1 MAGMIK
7 KTILVLLLF
16 LVLFT
21 AYALAQDERL
31 EATLEMSRV
40 STGNPVYLN
49 VTFYGGQDITRPDMP
64 KMDGLQ
70 IKYVGPATQ
79 MTVVNGKVS
88 RSITHTYLL
97 LPLKEGSYKLG
108 PFFAEYRGETYSAAP
123 VTLSV
128 GTSVGGVAT
137 GPAVSPPSTYKPA
150 PSPQFE
156 AAKKPYTGDQ
166 VLLRIEVPKHRVYI
180 NEIVPLTMKL
190 YVYNMGLRDIEY
202 PVFEHEGFSA
212 GAWEEPIKREEI
224 HKDMRYNVLVFKRD
238 LFGIKEGSYALGP
251 ATLTCKVVVKKQP
264 RRRSSFFRRSGFD
277 DDAFFSDI
285 FRRHETYPLELESN
299 PVEMTILPFPE
310 EDKPVDFKG
319 AVGDFRLEMH
329 IEPRKV
335 KVGDPI
341 TVRMI
346 IAGTG
351 NMDTVTA
358 PEIKAGEDFK
368 VYEPQVTKKDNRKIY
383 EQILIPKT
391 EKIKEI
397 PAISFSFFNPKTEKY
412 ETLKKKP
419 VSIKVL
425 EQPES
430 ERGVKVVSLGGAREM
445 IYPPEEFGEDILH
458 IKENIGYLQRRGDL
472 LYRNPL
478 FWGGQVVPLGVL
490 LTLFFVHRKEER
502 LRTDK
507 RYARTLKAPRSARKG
522 IKKSRSYLRKK
533 DTIRFYDT
541 VFKTLQEY
549 LGNKFNIPG
558 GSVTA
563 EIIEDRLRPAGCE
576 ENVLEMIRE
585 VFAGC
590 DMARYASSVPGG
602 KEAEEVLAKVRKVID
617 YLEKTKL

>member
-7 KTILVLLLF
+7 KTALILVLITTLI
-16 LVLFT
+16 
-21 AYALAQDERL
+21 AASALAQDERL
-31 EATLEMSRV
+31 EATLEMNHV

-49 VTFYGGQDITRPDMP
+49 VIFYGGQDIARPDMP
-64 KMDGLQ
+64 KIDGLQ

-97 LPLKEGSYKLG
+97 LPLKEGNYKMG
-108 PFFAEYRGETYSAAP
+108 PFFAEYRGQTYSAAP

-128 GTSVGGVAT
+128 GTSASVAGA
-137 GPAVSPPSTYKPA
+137 GPAVSPPSGYKPT
-150 PSPQFE
+150 PSSKINP
-156 AAKKPYTGDQ
+156 AKKPYKGDQ
-166 VLLRIEVPKHRVYI
+166 VLLRIEVPKRRVYI
-180 NEIVPLTMKL
+180 NEIVPITMKL

-224 HKDMRYNVLVFKRD
+224 HKDMRYNVLVFRRE
-238 LFGIKEGSYALGP
+238 LFGIKEGSYSLGP
-251 ATLTCKVVVKKQP
+251 ASLTCKVVVRKQP
-264 RRRSSFFRRSGFD
+264 RRRSSFFRSSAFD
-277 DDAFFSDI
+277 DDEFFSDI
-285 FRRHETYPLELESN
+285 FRRYETYPLELESN
-299 PVEMTILPFPE
+299 PVEMNILPFPE
-310 EDKPVDFKG
+310 EDKPLDFKG
-319 AVGDFRLEMH
+319 AVGDFRMETH

-358 PEIKAGEDFK
+358 PEIKTGEDFK

-391 EKIKEI
+391 EKAKEI

-412 ETLKKKP
+412 KTLKMKP

-430 ERGVKVVSLGGAREM
+430 EKGVKVVSIGGAREM

-458 IKENIGYLQRRGDL
+458 IKESIGDLQRRGDL

-478 FWGGQVVPLGVL
+478 FWGGQIVPLGVL
-490 LTLFFVHRKEER
+490 LALFFVHKKEER
-502 LRTDK
+502 LKTDK
-507 RYARTLKAPRSARKG
+507 RYARTLKAPRSARNG
-522 IKKSRSYLRKK
+522 IKKARNYLRKK
-533 DTIRFYDT
+533 DNIRFYDT

-576 ENVLEMIRE
+576 ERVLEMIRQ

-602 KEAEEVLAKVRKVID
+602 KEAEEVLNKVRKVID